1 MLGHILRHHLIV
13 EGKRV
18 LVSEVIVELTS
29 LGFNQ
34 KGPTRLRGIVQTILL
49 SAALLLQHYFL
60 VFPS

>member
-49 SAALLLQHYFL
+49 SAALLLLHYFL